1 MTEHTLR
8 VLLVEDDATSCMEI
22 NDYISRLD
30 DVTLVAS
37 TNNASTAIEYMKSI
51 TNKSGQAFYNIG
63 KERLMNALV
72 PVPPLAEQGRI
83 DRQITDVFSR
93 IKA

>member
-1 MTEHTLR
+1 
-8 VLLVEDDATSCMEI
+8 
-22 NDYISRLD
+22 
-30 DVTLVAS
+30 
-37 TNNASTAIEYMKSI
+37 MKSI